1 MRLGAVFL
9 YGEGVGSQ
17 RGGGGGVPASS
28 CLGLEGL
35 LYCFFLLAAAIAAS
49 LKDWR
54 GAVGDTMGFEKVA
67 KIKMRKR

>member
-9 YGEGVGSQ
+9 YGDGVGSQ
-17 RGGGGGVPASS
+17 RGGGGVPASS
-28 CLGLEGL
+28 CLELEGL

-54 GAVGDTMGFEKVA
+54 GAVGDTMGL
-67 KIKMRKR
+67 RKQKR